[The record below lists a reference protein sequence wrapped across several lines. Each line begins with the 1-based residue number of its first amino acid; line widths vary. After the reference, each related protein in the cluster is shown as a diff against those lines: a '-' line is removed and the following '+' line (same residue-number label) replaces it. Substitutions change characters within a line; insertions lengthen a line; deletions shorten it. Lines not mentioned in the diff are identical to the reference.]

1 VSYRIE
7 LIPEAEKSLAGL
19 ARKQRQRI
27 ARKIDAL
34 AANPRP
40 TGAKKLTGP
49 DPLIYRLSSIDFRI
63 LYQVHDEQS
72 MVLVVRI
79 GDRKSVYRRLPD

>member
-1 VSYRIE
+1 VNYRIE

-19 ARKQRQRI
+19 ALKQRQRI

-40 TGAKKLTGP
+40 PGAKKLKGP
-49 DPLIYRLSSIDFRI
+49 DPPIYRLSSGDFRI

-72 MVLVVRI
+72 RVLVVRI